1 MLRSYTLTEPRGQV
15 PWPKWAEG
23 PVPLAQNERGID
35 MKKETMGIHHITA
48 IVGHPQENLDFYAGV
63 LGLRLVKQT
72 VNFDDPGT
80 YHLYFGDKGGKPGTI
95 ITFFPWAGARQG
107 VIGDGQV
114 GVTSYVVP
122 KGAMSFWEE
131 RLQKFEVPFTN
142 IERFGEN
149 YLEFDDP
156 HGLHLEIVERE
167 EGEANTWKF
176 GDITPGVAIKGFGGA
191 TLLTTEPAKT
201 ADLLENVM
209 GLERVGVEED
219 IARFRSSA
227 DIGNIIDLKLTPVG
241 RGQMGVGT
249 VHHIAWRAS
258 DDEDQLSWRD
268 YITENGYGVTPV
280 QDRNYFNA
288 IYFRE
293 HGEILFEIA
302 TDPPGFAHDESQAT
316 MGEKL
321 MLPEK
326 YEQFRE
332 QLEQSLIPIRVRELD

>member
-1 MLRSYTLTEPRGQV
+1 MS
-15 PWPKWAEG
+15 
-23 PVPLAQNERGID
+23 
-35 MKKETMGIHHITA
+35 KKTMGIHHITA
-48 IVGHPQENLDFYAGV
+48 IVGHPQENVDFYAGV

-80 YHLYFGDKGGKPGTI
+80 YHLYFGDGGGKPGTI

-107 VIGDGQV
+107 KIGGGQV

-122 KGAMSFWEE
+122 KGALEFWEN
-131 RLQKFEVPFTN
+131 RLEKFKIPFTKS
-142 IERFGEN
+142 ERFGEQ
-149 YLEFDDP
+149 YLQFDDP

-167 EGEANTWKF
+167 EGENNTWNF
-176 GDITPGVAIKGFGGA
+176 GGVTSDVAIKGFGGA
-191 TLLTTEPAKT
+191 ILFSSQPNKT

-209 GLERVGVEED
+209 GLELLAKEGEF
-219 IARFRSSA
+219 ARFRSSA
-227 DIGNIIDLKLTPVG
+227 DIGNVIDLKLTPVG

-258 DDEDQLSWRD
+258 DDEDQLEWQRHVAA
-268 YITENGYGVTPV
+268 NGYGVTPV

-302 TDPPGFAHDESQAT
+302 TDPPGFAHDESVAT

-321 MLPEK
+321 MLPAQ
-326 YEQFRE
+326 YEPHRRQIE
-332 QLEQSLIPIRVRELD
+332 QGLLSFKVRELD

>member
-1 MLRSYTLTEPRGQV
+1 MT
-15 PWPKWAEG
+15 
-23 PVPLAQNERGID
+23 
-35 MKKETMGIHHITA
+35 KKTMGIHHITA
-48 IVGHPQENLDFYAGV
+48 IVGHPQENVDFYAGV

-80 YHLYFGDKGGKPGTI
+80 YHLYFGDGGGKPGTI

-107 VIGDGQV
+107 TIGDGQV

-122 KGAMSFWEE
+122 KGVMGFWEN
-131 RLQKFEVPFTN
+131 RLEKFKVPFTKM
-142 IERFGEN
+142 ERFGEQ
-149 YLEFDDP
+149 YLEFDDS

-167 EGEANTWKF
+167 EGEVNNWNF
-176 GDITPGVAIKGFGGA
+176 NGVTPEVAIKGFGGA
-191 TLLTTEPAKT
+191 TLLSSQPNKT

-209 GLERVGVEED
+209 GLELVGKEGD
-219 IARFRSSA
+219 LARYRSSA
-227 DIGNIIDLKLTPVG
+227 DIGNVIDLKLTSIG
-241 RGQMGVGT
+241 RGRMGVGT

-258 DDEDQLSWRD
+258 DDQDQLEWQK
-268 YITENGYGVTPV
+268 YVAANGYGVTPV

-302 TDPPGFAHDESQAT
+302 TDPPGFAHDESQGT

-321 MLPEK
+321 MLPAQ
-326 YEQFRE
+326 YEQHRE
-332 QLEQSLIPIRVRELD
+332 QIERGLLPFKVRELN